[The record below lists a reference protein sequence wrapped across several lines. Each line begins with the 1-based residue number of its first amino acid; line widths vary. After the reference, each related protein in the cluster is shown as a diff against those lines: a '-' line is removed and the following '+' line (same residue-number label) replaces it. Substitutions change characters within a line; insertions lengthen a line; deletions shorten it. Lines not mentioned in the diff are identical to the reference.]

1 MRIAILDDYQRVA
14 LQSADW
20 ASLAATDVVPFHG
33 HIADTA
39 DLAAELRPFDVV
51 VAMRER
57 TPFTAERLRL
67 LPDLRLL
74 VTTGMRN
81 ASIDVAAAA
90 GAGVTVCGTGGS
102 GAATPELTW
111 ALILAL
117 VRHVPAEDRRMRDG
131 GWQHTIGFG
140 LHGRTL
146 GVVGLGNIGRRVA
159 SIGRAFGLARTSV
172 SRALS
177 REPDRRP
184 S

>member
-20 ASLAATDVVPFHG
+20 ASLGATDVVPFHG

-90 GAGVTVCGTGGS
+90 AAGVTVCGTGGS
-102 GAATPELTW
+102 GAAT
-111 ALILAL
+111 
-117 VRHVPAEDRRMRDG
+117 R
-131 GWQHTIGFG
+131 
-140 LHGRTL
+140 
-146 GVVGLGNIGRRVA
+146 
-159 SIGRAFGLARTSV
+159 S
-172 SRALS
+172 
-177 REPDRRP
+177 
-184 S
+184 

>member
-20 ASLAATDVVPFHG
+20 ASLGATDVVPFHE

-81 ASIDVAAAA
+81 ASIDVAA
-90 GAGVTVCGTGGS
+90 
-102 GAATPELTW
+102 
-111 ALILAL
+111 
-117 VRHVPAEDRRMRDG
+117 
-131 GWQHTIGFG
+131 
-140 LHGRTL
+140 
-146 GVVGLGNIGRRVA
+146 
-159 SIGRAFGLARTSV
+159 
-172 SRALS
+172 
-177 REPDRRP
+177 
-184 S
+184 